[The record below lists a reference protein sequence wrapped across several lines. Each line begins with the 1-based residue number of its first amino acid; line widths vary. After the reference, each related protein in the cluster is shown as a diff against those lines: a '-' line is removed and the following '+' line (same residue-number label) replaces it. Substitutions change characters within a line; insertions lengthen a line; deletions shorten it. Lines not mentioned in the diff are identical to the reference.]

1 MSGAYLHAAVEMK
14 PTYFYSVDL
23 SLQLGRPSAAMITD
37 EGIDDL
43 DQQILQL
50 RKELDEFK
58 DVVANAVSK
67 LNARI
72 NALEQRL
79 PAPRS
84 RRGRGSRSSA
94 YMRPVD

>member
-1 MSGAYLHAAVEMK
+1 
-14 PTYFYSVDL
+14 
-23 SLQLGRPSAAMITD
+23 MITD
-37 EGIDDL
+37 DRVDDL
-43 DQQILQL
+43 DQQISRV

-79 PAPRS
+79 PRPKS
-84 RRGRGSRSSA
+84 RWGQFGARGSRSIA
-94 YMRPVD
+94 DD